1 MLAGEGAAQF
11 ATLTQA
17 PLPRQQGGAG
27 AWPVATATLPLPAP
41 QPPLQ
46 RSATLPISY
55 GPKPDGK
62 DRGRGE
68 APCLRSVQGQRPP
81 TCEVSLVDCRS
92 GCRPWSE
99 VQGHIFRRGCRRGP
113 HRGRRAQAGSV
124 RQPRHLPRH
133 WEPLLGRHLQGK
145 GAPCFHPV
153 APAQRS
159 SVTKLQVSS
168 GPPAIQ
174 SCLMQG
180 RERLVSCA
188 FGGHA
193 QAAQTAA
200 APVTPPRLP
209 PPKAAPEQDWPTLT
223 SPATAPGPALRATAA
238 AAVGGGPP
246 PGAPPPPTAVHTAAH
261 GTEGQGSGA
270 GSPAPQPGS
279 SCTGSGGEV

>member
-1 MLAGEGAAQF
+1 MHIGCDDDHSHCMQGPGRAVSGMPEALFLPQRLARLWGPLCTADADDSFTKEQMLAGEGAAQF
-11 ATLTQA
+11 ATLTQP

-145 GAPCFHPV
+145 GAPCFYPCHLHPHREAV
-153 APAQRS
+153 SQNFRFPADR
-159 SVTKLQVSS
+159 
-168 GPPAIQ
+168 PPY
-174 SCLMQG
+174 
-180 RERLVSCA
+180 R
-188 FGGHA
+188 
-193 QAAQTAA
+193 AA
-200 APVTPPRLP
+200 
-209 PPKAAPEQDWPTLT
+209 
-223 SPATAPGPALRATAA
+223 
-238 AAVGGGPP
+238 
-246 PGAPPPPTAVHTAAH
+246 
-261 GTEGQGSGA
+261 
-270 GSPAPQPGS
+270 
-279 SCTGSGGEV
+279 